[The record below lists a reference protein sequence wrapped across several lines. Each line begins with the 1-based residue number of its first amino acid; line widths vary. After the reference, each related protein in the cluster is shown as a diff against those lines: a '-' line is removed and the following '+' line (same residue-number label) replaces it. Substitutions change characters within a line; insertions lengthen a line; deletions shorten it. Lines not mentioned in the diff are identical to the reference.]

1 MTVIA
6 ALKKPMTKLATGFR
20 MGNDPAVGVG
30 IAINGFGD
38 PAVRVRIANNG
49 FGDPAVRVGIAN
61 NGFGDAWCSFMKCS
75 SNGKR

>member
-38 PAVRVRIANNG
+38 PAVG
-49 FGDPAVRVGIAN
+49 VGIAN